1 MREQSVKETKLKMRN
16 TKSGKE
22 IAEAIKT
29 HFRAFKTQGEC
40 QSSWK
45 EILEDLDTPL
55 LKAHE
60 ARNVS

>member
-29 HFRAFKTQGEC
+29 HFRTYKAQGEC

-45 EILEDLDTPL
+45 DLIADLNSPLIGLES
-55 LKAHE
+55 H
-60 ARNVS
+60 